1 MPVRNLVK
9 SIQDI
14 MRKDTGVD
22 GDAQRMSQ
30 LVWMFF
36 VKIMDD
42 QDEALEITQ
51 DDYISPIPEDL
62 QWRTWAADREGITG
76 DTLLDFLNDELF
88 PRLKQLSPQKGPPRQ
103 GRARCL

>member
-36 VKIMDD
+36 LKIMDD

-62 QWRTWAADREGITG
+62 QW
-76 DTLLDFLNDELF
+76 
-88 PRLKQLSPQKGPPRQ
+88 LS
-103 GRARCL
+103 LIHI